1 SCNNKEG
8 LIWLNG
14 EFVKELDAS
23 VSVFDHGLLTG
34 DGVFETL
41 IAYDNNPFAYT
52 RHYRRL
58 ERSAKAFNLKVPDI
72 NLIRNACVKVLES
85 TSIFPARLRITIT
98 GGVAPLGSEKGRS
111 KENVIIASNIAP
123 VQPDFSDVITVSFP
137 RNEYGALSGL
147 KTTSYGENVIA
158 LAQAHSMGAK
168 EAMEDVIVAYEN
180 SPRAKEAA
188 DALKQLDSI
197 QGTQLYETGLFYEK
211 QKQLRSAVIYYEK
224 AIESKS
230 PKITEMAKV
239 RIKNITPQL
248 VSDTTPSLSS
258 SESNSS
264 TVNQQEKKIDT
275 KSISNKEGPS
285 ISPPP
290 PNNP

>member
-1 SCNNKEG
+1 MDSSCNNKEG

-14 EFVKELDAS
+14 EFVQEFDAR

-58 ERSAKAFNLKVPDI
+58 ERSAKAFNLNVPDI
-72 NLIRNACVKVLES
+72 NLIRNACVKVLDS

-111 KENVIIASNIAP
+111 EENVIIASNIAP

-137 RNEYGALSGL
+137 RNEHGALSGL

-158 LAQAHSMGAK
+158 LAQAHSVGAK
-168 EAMEDVIVAYEN
+168 EAIFGNVSGNLCEGTGSNIFV
-180 SPRAKEAA
+180 SH
-188 DALKQLDSI
+188 
-197 QGTQLYETGLFYEK
+197 QGKL
-211 QKQLRSAVIYYEK
+211 
-224 AIESKS
+224 
-230 PKITEMAKV
+230 
-239 RIKNITPQL
+239 ITP
-248 VSDTTPSLSS
+248 PLSS
-258 SESNSS
+258 GCLAGVTRSLVIEICERFRIPVSEENLKIDSLENVEFAFLTSTLREVQPIETINGIKLPIVLNS
-264 TVNQQEKKIDT
+264 TVQKIKDEF
-275 KSISNKEGPS
+275 KSLISE
-285 ISPPP
+285 
-290 PNNP
+290 NPDP

>member
-1 SCNNKEG
+1 MDSSCNNKEG

-14 EFVKELDAS
+14 EFVQEFDAR

-58 ERSAKAFNLKVPDI
+58 ERSAKAFNLNVPDI
-72 NLIRNACVKVLES
+72 NLIRNACVKVLDS

-111 KENVIIASNIAP
+111 EENVIIASNIAP

-137 RNEYGALSGL
+137 RNEHGALSGL

-158 LAQAHSMGAK
+158 LAQAHSVGAK
-168 EAMEDVIVAYEN
+168 EAIFGNVSGNLCE
-180 SPRAKEAA
+180 
-188 DALKQLDSI
+188 
-197 QGTQLYETGLFYEK
+197 GTGSNIFVSHKGKL
-211 QKQLRSAVIYYEK
+211 
-224 AIESKS
+224 
-230 PKITEMAKV
+230 
-239 RIKNITPQL
+239 ITP
-248 VSDTTPSLSS
+248 PLSS
-258 SESNSS
+258 GCLAGVTRSLVIEICERFKIPVSEENLKIDSLENVEFAFLTSTLREVQPIETINGIKLPIVLNS
-264 TVNQQEKKIDT
+264 TVQKIKDEF
-275 KSISNKEGPS
+275 KSLISE
-285 ISPPP
+285 
-290 PNNP
+290 NPDP

>member
-1 SCNNKEG
+1 MDSSCNNKEG

-41 IAYDNNPFAYT
+41 IAYDNYPFAYT

-58 ERSAKAFNLKVPDI
+58 ERSAKAFNLNVPDI

-111 KENVIIASNIAP
+111 EENVIIASNVAP
-123 VQPDFSDVITVSFP
+123 VHPDFSDVITVSFP
-137 RNEYGALSGL
+137 RNEHGALSGL

-168 EAMEDVIVAYEN
+168 EAIFGNISGNLCEGTGSNIFVSYQGKLITPPLSSGCLAGVTRSLVIEICERLQIQVSEEN
-180 SPRAKEAA
+180 IKIDS
-188 DALKQLDSI
+188 LDNVEFAFLTSTLREVQPI
-197 QGTQLYETGLFYEK
+197 ETINGIKLPVVLNSTV
-211 QKQLRSAVIYYEK
+211 Q
-224 AIESKS
+224 
-230 PKITEMAKV
+230 
-239 RIKNITPQL
+239 RIKDEFKSLISED
-248 VSDTTPSLSS
+248 SDP
-258 SESNSS
+258 
-264 TVNQQEKKIDT
+264 
-275 KSISNKEGPS
+275 
-285 ISPPP
+285 
-290 PNNP
+290 

>member
-1 SCNNKEG
+1 MDSSCNNKEG

-14 EFVKELDAS
+14 EFVQEFDAR

-58 ERSAKAFNLKVPDI
+58 EKSAKAFNLKVPDI
-72 NLIRNACVKVLES
+72 NLIRNACVKVLDS

-111 KENVIIASNIAP
+111 EENVIIASNIAP

-137 RNEYGALSGL
+137 RNEHGALSGL

-158 LAQAHSMGAK
+158 LAQAHSVGAK
-168 EAMEDVIVAYEN
+168 EAIFGNVSGNLCEGTGSNIFV
-180 SPRAKEAA
+180 SH
-188 DALKQLDSI
+188 
-197 QGTQLYETGLFYEK
+197 QGKL
-211 QKQLRSAVIYYEK
+211 
-224 AIESKS
+224 
-230 PKITEMAKV
+230 
-239 RIKNITPQL
+239 ITP
-248 VSDTTPSLSS
+248 PLSS
-258 SESNSS
+258 GCLAGVTRSLVIEICERFRIPVSEENLKIDSLENVEFAFLTSTLREVQPIETINGIKLPIVLNS
-264 TVNQQEKKIDT
+264 TVQKIKDEF
-275 KSISNKEGPS
+275 KSLISE
-285 ISPPP
+285 
-290 PNNP
+290 NPDP

>member
-1 SCNNKEG
+1 MDSSCNNKEG

-14 EFVKELDAS
+14 EFVQEFDAR

-58 ERSAKAFNLKVPDI
+58 ERSAKAFNLNVPDI
-72 NLIRNACVKVLES
+72 NLIRNACVKVLDS

-111 KENVIIASNIAP
+111 EENVIIASNIAP

-137 RNEYGALSGL
+137 RNEHGALSGL

-158 LAQAHSMGAK
+158 LAQAHSVGAK
-168 EAMEDVIVAYEN
+168 EAIFGNVSGNLCEGTGSNIFV
-180 SPRAKEAA
+180 SH
-188 DALKQLDSI
+188 
-197 QGTQLYETGLFYEK
+197 QGKL
-211 QKQLRSAVIYYEK
+211 
-224 AIESKS
+224 
-230 PKITEMAKV
+230 
-239 RIKNITPQL
+239 ITP
-248 VSDTTPSLSS
+248 PLSS
-258 SESNSS
+258 GCLAGVTRSLVIEICERFKIPVSEENLKIDSLENVEFAFLTSTLREVQPIETINGIKLPIVLNS
-264 TVNQQEKKIDT
+264 TVQKIKDEF
-275 KSISNKEGPS
+275 KSLISE
-285 ISPPP
+285 
-290 PNNP
+290 NPDP

>member
-1 SCNNKEG
+1 MDSSCNNKEG

-14 EFVKELDAS
+14 EFVQEFDAR

-58 ERSAKAFNLKVPDI
+58 ERSAKAFNLNVPDI
-72 NLIRNACVKVLES
+72 NLIRNACVKVLDS
-85 TSIFPARLRITIT
+85 SSIFPARLRITIT

-111 KENVIIASNIAP
+111 EENVIIASNIAP

-137 RNEYGALSGL
+137 RNEHGALSGL

-168 EAMEDVIVAYEN
+168 EAIFGNVSGNLCEGTGSNIFVSYQGKLITPPLSSGCLAGVTRSLVIDICERLQISVLEENIKIDFLENVEFAFLTSTLREVQPIETINGIKLPVVLNSTVQNIKDEFKSLIAEN
-180 SPRAKEAA
+180 SDP
-188 DALKQLDSI
+188 
-197 QGTQLYETGLFYEK
+197 
-211 QKQLRSAVIYYEK
+211 
-224 AIESKS
+224 
-230 PKITEMAKV
+230 
-239 RIKNITPQL
+239 
-248 VSDTTPSLSS
+248 
-258 SESNSS
+258 
-264 TVNQQEKKIDT
+264 
-275 KSISNKEGPS
+275 
-285 ISPPP
+285 
-290 PNNP
+290 

>member
-1 SCNNKEG
+1 MDRSCNNKEG

-14 EFVKELDAS
+14 EFVQEFDAR

-58 ERSAKAFNLKVPDI
+58 ERSAKAFNLNVPDI
-72 NLIRNACVKVLES
+72 NLIRNACVKVLDS

-111 KENVIIASNIAP
+111 EENVIIASNIAP

-137 RNEYGALSGL
+137 RNEHGALSGL

-158 LAQAHSMGAK
+158 LAQAHSVGAK
-168 EAMEDVIVAYEN
+168 EAIFGNVSGNLCEGTGSNIFV
-180 SPRAKEAA
+180 SH
-188 DALKQLDSI
+188 
-197 QGTQLYETGLFYEK
+197 QGKL
-211 QKQLRSAVIYYEK
+211 
-224 AIESKS
+224 
-230 PKITEMAKV
+230 
-239 RIKNITPQL
+239 ITP
-248 VSDTTPSLSS
+248 PLSS
-258 SESNSS
+258 GCLAGVTRSLVIEICERFRIPVSEENLKIDSLENVEFAFLTSTLREVQPIETINGIKLPIVLNS
-264 TVNQQEKKIDT
+264 TVQKIKDEF
-275 KSISNKEGPS
+275 KSLISE
-285 ISPPP
+285 
-290 PNNP
+290 NPDP

>member
-1 SCNNKEG
+1 MDSSCNNKEG

-14 EFVKELDAS
+14 EFVQEFDAR

-58 ERSAKAFNLKVPDI
+58 ERSAKAFNLNVPDI
-72 NLIRNACVKVLES
+72 NLIRNACVKVLDS
-85 TSIFPARLRITIT
+85 SSIFPARLRITIT

-158 LAQAHSMGAK
+158 LAQAHSVGAK
-168 EAMEDVIVAYEN
+168 EAIFGNVSGNLCEGTGSNIFVSYQGKIITPPLSSGCLAGVTRSLVIDICERLQISVLEENIKIDFLENVEFAFLTSTLREVQPIETINGIKLPVVLNSTVQNIKDEFKSLIAEN
-180 SPRAKEAA
+180 SDP
-188 DALKQLDSI
+188 
-197 QGTQLYETGLFYEK
+197 
-211 QKQLRSAVIYYEK
+211 
-224 AIESKS
+224 
-230 PKITEMAKV
+230 
-239 RIKNITPQL
+239 
-248 VSDTTPSLSS
+248 
-258 SESNSS
+258 
-264 TVNQQEKKIDT
+264 
-275 KSISNKEGPS
+275 
-285 ISPPP
+285 
-290 PNNP
+290 

>member
-1 SCNNKEG
+1 MDSSCNNKEG

-14 EFVKELDAS
+14 EFVQEVDAR

-58 ERSAKAFNLKVPDI
+58 ERSAKAFNLNVPDI
-72 NLIRNACVKVLES
+72 NLIRNACVKVLDS

-137 RNEYGALSGL
+137 RNEHGALSGL

-158 LAQAHSMGAK
+158 LAQAHSVGAK
-168 EAMEDVIVAYEN
+168 EAIFGNVSGNLCEGTGSNIFV
-180 SPRAKEAA
+180 SH
-188 DALKQLDSI
+188 
-197 QGTQLYETGLFYEK
+197 QGKL
-211 QKQLRSAVIYYEK
+211 
-224 AIESKS
+224 
-230 PKITEMAKV
+230 
-239 RIKNITPQL
+239 ITP
-248 VSDTTPSLSS
+248 PLSS
-258 SESNSS
+258 GCLAGVTRSLVIEICERFRIPVSEENLKIDSLENVEFAFLTSTLREVQPIETINGIKLPIVLNS
-264 TVNQQEKKIDT
+264 TVQKIKDEF
-275 KSISNKEGPS
+275 KSLISE
-285 ISPPP
+285 
-290 PNNP
+290 NPDP

>member
-1 SCNNKEG
+1 MDSSCNNKEG

-14 EFVKELDAS
+14 EFVQEFDAR

-58 ERSAKAFNLKVPDI
+58 ERSAKAFNLNVPDI
-72 NLIRNACVKVLES
+72 NLIRNACVKVLDS

-111 KENVIIASNIAP
+111 EENVIIASNIAP

-137 RNEYGALSGL
+137 RNEHGALSGL

-158 LAQAHSMGAK
+158 LAQAHSVGAK
-168 EAMEDVIVAYEN
+168 EAVFGNVSGNLCEGTGSNIFV
-180 SPRAKEAA
+180 SH
-188 DALKQLDSI
+188 
-197 QGTQLYETGLFYEK
+197 QGKL
-211 QKQLRSAVIYYEK
+211 
-224 AIESKS
+224 
-230 PKITEMAKV
+230 
-239 RIKNITPQL
+239 ITP
-248 VSDTTPSLSS
+248 PLSS
-258 SESNSS
+258 GCLAGVTRSLVIEICERFRIPVSEENLKIDSLENVEFAFLTSTLREVQPIETINGIKLPIVLNS
-264 TVNQQEKKIDT
+264 TVQKIKDEF
-275 KSISNKEGPS
+275 KSLISE
-285 ISPPP
+285 
-290 PNNP
+290 NPDP